1 MSIANLISSN
11 LTTPNNVNTLLYCE
25 GIRASGTVKGETI
38 LGVGESTFLDKVNI
52 FGLTREYGDMI
63 IDGTLT
69 CGGFTGGTGTFNTIN
84 ATNANLDYIECIGIT
99 GNTATFTGITSTTIN
114 TTSIIGT
121 NCNMSGVVFG
131 GSCIFSNGTF
141 SGGITCGNNVTANGN
156 ITCGHTLTTLDLH
169 VTNNLNCDNTITSQ
183 DMHATNNIDCDNNL
197 TVIAT
202 ASCND
207 LICYG
212 NLTSGT
218 YAQFNVST
226 TDSKLIVPRLDTVTR
241 DSLGGEAGCLLEN
254 TDLTNLQTFRLGMW
268 ETINYYPQIM
278 QRYLISDETLTNA
291 TLHKCGSVADLGEI
305 INSNKDHQFVYSGF
319 GDWRID
325 IAGIYKCNCT
335 VAIKPNVN
343 SFTDAKLYIY
353 FGRNDE
359 SVMYDWSGFTLNTGS
374 YTLPNEQKY
383 QFECTTY
390 LDPEKYSFFIYQS
403 NDTTG
408 DFTLSTS
415 AAAPSAGDYNCQ
427 FTVQY
432 ISPKL

>member
-1 MSIANLISSN
+1 MSIANILNSDP
-11 LTTPNNVNTLLYCE
+11 TKNNNTNTIIYCSGVRCQNTCQCKSLL
-25 GIRASGTVKGETI
+25 ATN
-38 LGVGESTFLDKVNI
+38 ESTFLSKVNV
-52 FGLTREYGDMI
+52 FGEGHFYNNVQ

-69 CGGFTGGTGTFNTIN
+69 CAGFTGSTGSYSTIN
-84 ATNANLDYIECIGIT
+84 AVNANLDHIDCLDIT
-99 GNTATFTGITSTTIN
+99 GNTAAFAGITAS
-114 TTSIIGT
+114 SIYGAAVT
-121 NCNMSGVVFG
+121 GVNCNFSGIVVG

-226 TDSKLIVPRLDTVTR
+226 TDSKLIVPRLDTATR

-254 TDLTNLQTFRLGMW
+254 TDLNNLQTFRSGMW

-278 QRYLISDETLTNA
+278 QRYLINDETLTNA

-415 AAAPSAGDYNCQ
+415 AAAPAAGDYNCQ

-432 ISPKL
+432 VSPKL